1 MSGRG
6 AERKPADKVRGVV
19 RKASTRASEIIDSVS
34 QRENDTTSGVIRR
47 SRNQFRRTMADM
59 NFTGVLTKAPV
70 VTIVAC
76 LLVTLFFLGESGV
89 NDCRS
94 KYDYDW
100 CSEESSMNVN
110 GDLEVY
116 LPQGSDVSILLAKV
130 QEDWTT
136 NVMVIYV
143 ES

>member
-6 AERKPADKVRGVV
+6 DERKPADKVRGVV

-34 QRENDTTSGVIRR
+34 RRENDTTSGVIRR
-47 SRNQFRRTMADM
+47 SRNQFRRTMAEM

-70 VTIVAC
+70 VTVVAC

-100 CSEESSMNVN
+100 CSE
-110 GDLEVY
+110 
-116 LPQGSDVSILLAKV
+116 
-130 QEDWTT
+130 
-136 NVMVIYV
+136 
-143 ES
+143 